1 MSGHLKAC
9 ESHFSL
15 IWVTKN
21 GIISPTL
28 GKDKVFT
35 DNSNLTNLVQYL
47 HENGK

>member
-15 IWVTKN
+15 IWVTEN
-21 GIISPTL
+21 DIISPSL

-35 DNSNLTNLVQYL
+35 ENSNLKNLVQYL
-47 HENGK
+47 HENDK

>member
-1 MSGHLKAC
+1 MSGLLKAC
-9 ESHFSL
+9 ESHFFL
-15 IWVTKN
+15 IWVTEN
-21 GIISPTL
+21 GIISPSL